1 MCQKIVCWK
10 TVRQKPHQPQKQSCQ
25 IVHSC
30 PLVQSG
36 RRLWFTLSGAFP
48 VLFQCFMGKPQN
60 TLGLF
65 HLVSTFCWSVPPGVH
80 LLLVQMPPYLRRW
93 QSTFQSVPGIG
104 VQFPQSRCALQK
116 QWFEAILLVL
126 NSSNQGINSCYQLLN
141 FYWCKDLS
149 FRQRAGRHLRI
160 KIWKNEKENW
170 ENWNVEKIPG

>member
-1 MCQKIVCWK
+1 MQDCVSTDSMLKDCSSKAPPTTK
-10 TVRQKPHQPQKQSCQ
+10 TV
-25 IVHSC
+25 
-30 PLVQSG
+30 
-36 RRLWFTLSGAFP
+36 LSNSSQLPIGSNWQETMIHTFWGFP
-48 VLFQCFMGKPQN
+48 CVVPM
-60 TLGLF
+60 F
-65 HLVSTFCWSVPPGVH
+65 HGQTTKYPWSVPPGVH

-149 FRQRAGRHLRI
+149 FKQRAGRHFKI